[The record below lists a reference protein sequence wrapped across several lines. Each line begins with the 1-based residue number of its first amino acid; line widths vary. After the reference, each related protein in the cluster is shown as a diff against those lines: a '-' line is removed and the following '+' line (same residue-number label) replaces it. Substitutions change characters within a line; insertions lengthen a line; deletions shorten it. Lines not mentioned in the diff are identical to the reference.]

1 MNCYLFIY
9 KGNFVRGGKR
19 RTGVYYGVNEI
30 LEQVKYPHDFQ
41 IRAVS
46 SLEVE
51 TIVPSANVA
60 TALTSDVCPKREVL
74 SL

>member
-1 MNCYLFIY
+1 MLSE
-9 KGNFVRGGKR
+9 VVR
-19 RTGVYYGVNEI
+19 RTGVRYYEVNEI